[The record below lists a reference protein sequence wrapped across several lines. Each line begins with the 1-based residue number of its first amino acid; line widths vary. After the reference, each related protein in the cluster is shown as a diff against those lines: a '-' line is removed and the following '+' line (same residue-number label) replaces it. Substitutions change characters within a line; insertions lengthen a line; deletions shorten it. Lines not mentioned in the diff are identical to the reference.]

1 MVTRMLRSGAV
12 TMVVPDPNKE
22 TWTADMAI
30 PLEGDGRCGYCDE
43 RVTS

>member
-22 TWTADMAI
+22 TWTADIAI
-30 PLEGDGRCGYCDE
+30 NPVGGGWEMWLL
-43 RVTS
+43 